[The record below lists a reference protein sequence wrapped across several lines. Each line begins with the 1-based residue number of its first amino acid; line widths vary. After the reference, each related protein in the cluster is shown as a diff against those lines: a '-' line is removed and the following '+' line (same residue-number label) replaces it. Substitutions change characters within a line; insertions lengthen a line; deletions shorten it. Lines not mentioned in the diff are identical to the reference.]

1 MSLSCELA
9 AAPQDSQTDAMVR
22 NRIATEKLLDA
33 LVYHHGTDANMHPP
47 IWWRKREDKPK
58 AEAKVLVAVKAD
70 ITPLPISAD
79 MGLKV
84 EDVKRE
90 VCKYFGLSQIEL
102 TSARRGWE
110 TVRPRQIAMHL
121 TKQFT
126 GRSLPEIGRRFGK
139 RDHTTVMSAI
149 RRVKALCQTDWMIA
163 YDVAH
168 LEVSLSG
175 RFQCEP

>member
-1 MSLSCELA
+1 MNMLMMETDFEDCAKTLIEQNLRASNNLLA
-9 AAPQDSQTDAMVR
+9 AL
-22 NRIATEKLLDA
+22 E
-33 LVYHHGTDANMHPP
+33 YHHGTDANMRPP
-47 IWWRKREDKPK
+47 SGWRKRQVEPKVQVLAKP
-58 AEAKVLVAVKAD
+58 D
-70 ITPLPISAD
+70 ISPLPITAD

-102 TSARRGWE
+102 TSSRRGWE

-126 GRSLPEIGRRFGK
+126 GRSLTEIGRRFGK

-149 RRVKALCQTDWMIA
+149 RRIKALCQTDWMIA